1 MRLFSA
7 GSTFNDVRIPFP
19 HVRVTGLAARSTL
32 DNLQR
37 EHPTATPI
45 IIGGDGPDDSL
56 HLLFDEQLAFP
67 FPPEEIEEVIERS
80 LQGDGWS
87 LHLAYERDL
96 HDRMLPRLKEI
107 NAPEIII
114 SSLTEWPRLDAKPDV
129 ANIMNQPW
137 PELPPDRPTDLRCA
151 DSSDIVLIVLI
162 PTVRPWEAAAYLG
175 FGGFNACPAPWVHVA
190 YAREWSTRFGAR
202 LLVLTHDTLEFE
214 VARPITSREDAAGMA
229 AVLAHYCSDTF
240 GTDRSKVEHAA
251 YLLGARLWQF
261 WWD

>member
-1 MRLFSA
+1 MHLFSA
-7 GSTFNDVRIPFP
+7 GATFNDVRIPFP
-19 HVRVTGLAARSTL
+19 HVRVAGSAARSTL

-45 IIGGDGPDDSL
+45 IVGGDGDSL
-56 HLLFDEQLAFP
+56 HLLFDERLAL
-67 FPPEEIEEVIERS
+67 PPEELEEFIERS

-87 LHLAYERDL
+87 LHLAYQRDL
-96 HDRMLPRLKEI
+96 HDRMLPRMKEL

-114 SSLTEWPRLDAKPDV
+114 RTLSDWPRLDKTVNPADV
-129 ANIMNQPW
+129 ADIMNQPW
-137 PELPPDRPTDLRCA
+137 PEPPQRPTDLMCA
-151 DSSDIVLIVLI
+151 ASSDLVLIVLI

-240 GTDRSKVEHAA
+240 DTDPSKVEHAA
-251 YLLGARLWQF
+251 YLLDARLWQF

>member
-1 MRLFSA
+1 MHLFSA
-7 GSTFNDVRIPFP
+7 GTTFNDVRIPFP
-19 HVRVTGLAARSTL
+19 HVRVAGSAARSTL

-45 IIGGDGPDDSL
+45 IVGGDGDSL
-56 HLLFDEQLAFP
+56 HLLFDERLAL
-67 FPPEEIEEVIERS
+67 PPEELEEFIERS

-87 LHLAYERDL
+87 LHLAYQRDL
-96 HDRMLPRLKEI
+96 HDRMLPRMKEL

-114 SSLTEWPRLDAKPDV
+114 RTLSDWPRLDKTVNPADV
-129 ANIMNQPW
+129 ADIMNQPW
-137 PELPPDRPTDLRCA
+137 PEPPQRPTDLMCA
-151 DSSDIVLIVLI
+151 ASSDLVLIVLI
-162 PTVRPWEAAAYLG
+162 PTVRPWEAPAYLG

-214 VARPITSREDAAGMA
+214 VARPVTSREDAAAMV
-229 AVLAHYCSDTF
+229 AVHDYYCSDTS
-240 GTDRSKVEHAA
+240 DAYPSVVERAA